1 MTGMHHAL
9 TPIGLNAIATGGADT
24 LIFVSQVCS
33 NLAQSGASLAVAVR
47 SKDSN
52 MKQLAS
58 AAGVSA
64 LMGITEP
71 ALYGVTLKLKRPVV
85 AAFHRNRNRWYRRRT
100 SSGFS
105 LHCTELYH
113 GDPGVYR
120 REGIKQSDLW
130 NHYDRG
136 IFWSCFCSYTYL
148 RI

>member
-1 MTGMHHAL
+1 MHHAL
-9 TPIGLNAIATGGADT
+9 TPIGLNAIATGGTDT

-71 ALYGVTLKLKRPVV
+71 ALYGVTLKLKKTGCSS
-85 AAFHRNRNRWYRRRT
+85 FHRSRNRWYRRRT

-120 REGIKQSDLW
+120 
-130 NHYDRG
+130 
-136 IFWSCFCSYTYL
+136 
-148 RI
+148 